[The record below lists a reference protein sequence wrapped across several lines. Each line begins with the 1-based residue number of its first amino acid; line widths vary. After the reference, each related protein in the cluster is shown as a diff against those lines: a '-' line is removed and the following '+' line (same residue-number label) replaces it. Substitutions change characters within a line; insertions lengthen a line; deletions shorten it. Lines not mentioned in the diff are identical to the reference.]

1 MKIGIGSQVVGD
13 PATTL
18 DQLVAEV
25 RAAEDDGFAF
35 YSLPN
40 IFGFD
45 AVSALAIAGRATR
58 RIELATGVTP
68 TPPRHPFA
76 LAQQALTT
84 QAACAGRFVLG
95 IGLSHR
101 VVIETM
107 LGLSYAHPAEQ
118 MREYL
123 EVLMPL
129 AQGRPVAFQ
138 GRHYRVNG
146 ALQVAGG
153 TPLPVVVAALGP
165 RMLEVA
171 GRLADGTAT
180 WMTGLRTLAEHTVPT
195 IRRAAREAGRAE
207 PRVICALPV
216 AVTRDPAAAREVASR
231 VFAIYGQ
238 LPSYRAMLDR
248 EGAAQPGDV
257 AIAGDEDTVRS
268 ALGRL
273 RDAGVTHFAASL
285 YPADAGCVE
294 RTRALVRELERSS
307 GA

>member
-1 MKIGIGSQVVGD
+1 MKIGIGSQIVGS
-13 PATTL
+13 PGTTL
-18 DQLVAEV
+18 DDLVAEV
-25 RAAEDDGFAF
+25 RTAEADGFAF
-35 YSLPN
+35 FSLPN
-40 IFGFD
+40 IFGLD
-45 AVSALAIAGRATR
+45 AVSVLTVAGRETS

-76 LAQQALTT
+76 LAQQALTA
-84 QAACAGRFVLG
+84 QAACRGRFVLG

-101 VVIETM
+101 IVIENM

-129 AQGRPVAFQ
+129 AQGRAVAFE
-138 GRHYRVNG
+138 GRLHRVH
-146 ALQVAGG
+146 ASLQVAGG

-165 RMLEVA
+165 KMLEVA

-180 WMTGLRTLAEHTVPT
+180 WMTGPRTLADHTVPT
-195 IRRAAREAGRAE
+195 IRRAAREAGRPE
-207 PRVICALPV
+207 PRVVCALPI
-216 AVTRDPAAAREVASR
+216 ALTADPAAAREVANQA
-231 VFAIYGQ
+231 FAIYGQ

-257 AIAGDEDTVRS
+257 AIAGGEKELRT
-268 ALGRL
+268 ALGRV

-285 YPADAGCVE
+285 YEADAGCAE
-294 RTRALVRELERSS
+294 RTRAFLR
-307 GA
+307 GALS